1 MKVAWVIRPAAGGI
15 KQHLNYLRR
24 GLSSCCEIIVC
35 GPQELEEW
43 AEGCPFYPI
52 EITDGI
58 EPKQDLKAVWQLTK
72 VLRAVKPE
80 LIHIHGLKS
89 VMIAVPAAKLSGVKK
104 TLFTAHNMLPQPQ
117 TRWYRATH
125 GLVNRTLLKA
135 LGRIIAV
142 SDTVGSELAEFVP
155 YNRIVTIRNGV
166 DYHRFEGYSR
176 REALALMGLD
186 SKHFIIGAVA
196 RLIAEKGIACL
207 LKAAVLLRNVL
218 PQMRI
223 VIVGDG
229 PMRHQLEL
237 YSQALQLE
245 PYVKFLGF
253 RSDVPAL
260 MAGWDL
266 FVLPSLSEGLSV
278 SVLEAMA
285 AKLPVVVSDLPSTRE
300 VVEQGK
306 GGYFFAPDNAPGLA
320 AAVLKIAKD
329 QSKKR
334 RMGEHN
340 YQSVIRSFGVDHM
353 IQATKLQY
361 QQLIEEGTVW

>member
-125 GLVNRTLLKA
+125 GLVNRTLLRA
-135 LGRIIAV
+135 LIESLRSAIQLAV
-142 SDTVGSELAEFVP
+142 SWQSLYPTTAL
-155 YNRIVTIRNGV
+155 
-166 DYHRFEGYSR
+166 SR
-176 REALALMGLD
+176 SATAWITTGL
-186 SKHFIIGAVA
+186 KAIP
-196 RLIAEKGIACL
+196 AEKRWL
-207 LKAAVLLRNVL
+207 
-218 PQMRI
+218 
-223 VIVGDG
+223 
-229 PMRHQLEL
+229 
-237 YSQALQLE
+237 
-245 PYVKFLGF
+245 
-253 RSDVPAL
+253 
-260 MAGWDL
+260 
-266 FVLPSLSEGLSV
+266 
-278 SVLEAMA
+278 
-285 AKLPVVVSDLPSTRE
+285 
-300 VVEQGK
+300 
-306 GGYFFAPDNAPGLA
+306 
-320 AAVLKIAKD
+320 
-329 QSKKR
+329 
-334 RMGEHN
+334 
-340 YQSVIRSFGVDHM
+340 
-353 IQATKLQY
+353 
-361 QQLIEEGTVW
+361 